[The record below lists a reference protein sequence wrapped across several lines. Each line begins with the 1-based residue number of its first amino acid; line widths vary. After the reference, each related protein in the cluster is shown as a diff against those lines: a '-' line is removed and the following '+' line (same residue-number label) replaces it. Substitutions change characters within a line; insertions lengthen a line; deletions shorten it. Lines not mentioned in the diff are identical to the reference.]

1 MKILITGNTG
11 FIGSKIV
18 STLGVSQ
25 ASLVLPVR
33 NRAVS
38 QCRLGHN
45 VQYKM
50 IGDIDKG
57 TNWHD
62 CLEGVDVIVHC
73 AAISDGGQKYNFQ
86 HSQALRCVNV
96 DGTLKLASQAAS
108 AGVRRFVFLSSIKV
122 NGAYTEPHVPFTPEG
137 IASPT
142 DAYGM
147 SKFEA
152 EQGLKDICQKQDM
165 EFVIIRS
172 PLVYGPGVK
181 GNFRMLMEFV
191 EYGIPLPFSNIR
203 NKRSLIGVDNLV
215 DLVITC
221 VSHPQ
226 ATDQIFLASDDDDL
240 STPELLSGI
249 AQALGKPAR
258 LFSCPKNVLAAAAKC
273 IGKAALAQKLL
284 ESLQVDISETKRL
297 LSWVP
302 PLSVKDGLDRCFPT
316 T

>member
-1 MKILITGNTG
+1 M
-11 FIGSKIV
+11 
-18 STLGVSQ
+18 
-25 ASLVLPVR
+25 
-33 NRAVS
+33 
-38 QCRLGHN
+38 
-45 VQYKM
+45 
-50 IGDIDKG
+50 
-57 TNWHD
+57 
-62 CLEGVDVIVHC
+62 
-73 AAISDGGQKYNFQ
+73 
-86 HSQALRCVNV
+86 
-96 DGTLKLASQAAS
+96 
-108 AGVRRFVFLSSIKV
+108 
-122 NGAYTEPHVPFTPEG
+122 NGAYTEPHIPFTPEG

-191 EYGIPLPFSNIR
+191 EYGIPLPFSNIK

-240 STPELLSGI
+240 STQSY
-249 AQALGKPAR
+249 
-258 LFSCPKNVLAAAAKC
+258 
-273 IGKAALAQKLL
+273 
-284 ESLQVDISETKRL
+284 
-297 LSWVP
+297 
-302 PLSVKDGLDRCFPT
+302 
-316 T
+316 

>member
-1 MKILITGNTG
+1 MNSLG
-11 FIGSKIV
+11 F
-18 STLGVSQ
+18 
-25 ASLVLPVR
+25 
-33 NRAVS
+33 
-38 QCRLGHN
+38 
-45 VQYKM
+45 
-50 IGDIDKG
+50 DKSEKDTKVVVAMSG
-57 TNWHD
+57 
-62 CLEGVDVIVHC
+62 GVDSSVAAVMLKKQGYDVTGITLKLYSNSNVSKSKSCC
-73 AAISDGGQKYNFQ
+73 AGKDIEDAKNVAQKYNFQ

-203 NKRSLIGVDNLV
+203 NKRSLIGIDNLV

-249 AQALGKPAR
+249 AHALGKPAR